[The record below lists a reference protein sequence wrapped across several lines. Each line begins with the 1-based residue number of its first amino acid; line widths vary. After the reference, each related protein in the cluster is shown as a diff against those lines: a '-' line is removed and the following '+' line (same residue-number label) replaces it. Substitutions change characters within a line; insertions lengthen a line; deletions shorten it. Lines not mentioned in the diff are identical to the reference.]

1 MTAGRCCLAKLIT
14 RHCDWLFLK
23 TALRI
28 VAGCIERVGPAFSPD
43 CKNTNTNTGD
53 QRQNYSKWCVPIY
66 FDFFFCWWEKKIYL
80 LCLRGALLRLN
91 EHQRLFLD
99 YRFNAVRS
107 DVQRATKFDDGV
119 PKLQREKASSLTR
132 LPRLIFAQETVSLI
146 VKYAKALKYP
156 SPSICPSEE
165 ADLWRGYKG
174 AAYLSKFLHKALI
187 ILLLFLYVMTFLI
200 LVREECS
207 VTNCVKSVWRHSRQ
221 AGRWGT

>member
-66 FDFFFCWWEKKIYL
+66 FDFFFVGGKRKSICCVLEER
-80 LCLRGALLRLN
+80 CLDWMNIRDF
-91 EHQRLFLD
+91 FLD

-165 ADLWRGYKG
+165 ADLWRSYKG

>member
-1 MTAGRCCLAKLIT
+1 MVCSYLL
-14 RHCDWLFLK
+14 WL
-23 TALRI
+23 
-28 VAGCIERVGPAFSPD
+28 
-43 CKNTNTNTGD
+43 
-53 QRQNYSKWCVPIY
+53 
-66 FDFFFCWWEKKIYL
+66 FFCWWEKKIYL

-107 DVQRATKFDDGV
+107 DVQRATNFDDSV

>member
-1 MTAGRCCLAKLIT
+1 MTDCFWRQLFVLLPAVSKESALHFHQTVRTQIQTPVIKGKIT
-14 RHCDWLFLK
+14 VNGVFLFTL
-23 TALRI
+23 T
-28 VAGCIERVGPAFSPD
+28 
-43 CKNTNTNTGD
+43 
-53 QRQNYSKWCVPIY
+53 
-66 FDFFFCWWEKKIYL
+66 FFFVGGKRKSICCVLEER
-80 LCLRGALLRLN
+80 CLDWMNIRDF
-91 EHQRLFLD
+91 FLD